1 VSLPPGYREGVLTAI
16 TVFIAFSLGF
26 LKYYSLETPGRWTW
40 LGVVT
45 VTPMAIG
52 LLLQLIALFRALD
65 VRDDA
70 VERYRRTIRYFLW
83 GVVAIIVG
91 VVLSIVIDAT

>member
-26 LKYYSLETPGRWTW
+26 LKYYSLEAPGRWTW

>member
-1 VSLPPGYREGVLTAI
+1 MSLPPGYREGVLTAI

-40 LGVVT
+40 LGIVAVV
-45 VTPMAIG
+45 PMALG

-70 VERYRRTIRYFLW
+70 EDRYRQTIRYFLW

-91 VVLSIVIDAT
+91 VVVSIVIDAI

>member
-1 VSLPPGYREGVLTAI
+1 MSLPQGYREGVLTAI

-45 VTPMAIG
+45 VAPIAVG
-52 LLLQLIALFRALD
+52 LLLQLIALFRSLD

-70 VERYRRTIRYFLW
+70 EGRYRQTVRYFLW
-83 GVVAIIVG
+83 GVVAVILG
-91 VVLSIVIDAT
+91 VVVSIVVDAT